1 VFGHLSRYYRPPFS
15 SNDSDDGTPIA
26 TCTYIRTH
34 IHTQTRDYYDQHKD
48 RWCPNTK
55 LFVEKVGMHP
65 ERIHNLYFAY
75 LFVMRAIAKAAPEL
89 MEYDYNTGT

>member
-1 VFGHLSRYYRPPFS
+1 MYAH
-15 SNDSDDGTPIA
+15 
-26 TCTYIRTH
+26 
-34 IHTQTRDYYDQHKD
+34 RDYYDQRKEA
-48 RWCPNTK
+48 WCPNTK

-89 MEYDYNTGT
+89 MEYDYNTGASHLASRIRFAPQGWLVSSSLRTAPNAPNVP